1 MQTLFTQFL
10 TALRSAQGFLDDTG
24 PSLGTIN
31 QSGARKSL
39 DTATIALSTWSD
51 AQGMHN
57 LRVRGARARELRLA
71 RALRR
76 KNLRPIVRVARAKLP
91 EVEELGHVALPPAGG
106 NTQELV
112 NFTRSLLKAA
122 EPFTQTFVEAGI
134 AADFAEQTRA
144 AAAEIEQVIGGKG
157 VHRTSREEATA
168 QVDKIVREARAA
180 IGMLDSFIK
189 AQLEEGDPVLTK
201 WESARRVIQ
210 GGGSAATTQAV
221 APAAGPTPSTT
232 TAPAVAS
239 TAAAKSEGLSV
250 AAEAPGQHAA

>member
-1 MQTLFTQFL
+1 MQTQYTQFL
-10 TALRSAQGFLDDTG
+10 TALRSTQGFLDDKG

-57 LRVRGARARELRLA
+57 LRAKGARARELHLA
-71 RALRR
+71 RNLRR
-76 KNLRPIVRVARAKLP
+76 KHLRPMVRVARAKLP
-91 EVEELGHVALPPAGG
+91 DVEALGHVVLPPTGG

-122 EPFTQTFVEAGI
+122 EPFTPVFVEAGL
-134 AADFAEQTRA
+134 APDFAEQARA

-157 VHRTSREEATA
+157 VHRTGREEATG
-168 QVDKIVREARAA
+168 QIDRIVREARAA
-180 IGMLDSFIK
+180 VGMLDSFIK

-210 GGGSAATTQAV
+210 GGGAPATTQVV
-221 APAAGPTPSTT
+221 APTSGSGTP
-232 TAPAVAS
+232 
-239 TAAAKSEGLSV
+239 
-250 AAEAPGQHAA
+250 AAEEPGQHAA